1 VTKERCNVV
10 RLKKQLW
17 VAVATLVLAACGGS
31 DTVEVRG
38 KVSDQEGT
46 QQQRLGAFGEEGLG
60 GTGTVS
66 AASMVR
72 ASTVGPGGQLTLVGE
87 AEVSAQGSYTLEVPA
102 KEQRL
107 VIQAVDSSGTVVAST
122 LLDASGEAGSE
133 AVAPPMD
140 SESSLEA
147 EVFVQMVADGAQVA
161 ETNTVDMR
169 ARINAKMA
177 AAARQGATT
186 RDAVKTRVKALA
198 EAVRAAQET
207 EIRAYAKA
215 GVNTSQSALFQ
226 AELAASA
233 KLNAALDAGTSIEAA
248 YETFYTELAAAAESV
263 GAKAEE
269 QARAESSASVSFR
282 ATVKARLS
290 TQDTQPLV
298 DASLRA
304 AAAAEA
310 RTSGAALTAILRAAA
325 ATDEAS
331 QQAGTAATSLRANVS
346 AAATASA
353 AAQAYATFSASVA
366 TSADVRTTVLGS
378 YLGVNATNQLA
389 VSTAVQATAT
399 AAATL
404 DTALNAAVNAAVT
417 GTQTDATRLAT
428 GVADAYAT
436 YATAVEAQATTLAA
450 FGTKAAPA
458 VDVLLIAQGSFRL
471 R

>member
-1 VTKERCNVV
+1 VV
-10 RLKKQLW
+10 RLKNQLW
-17 VAVATLVLAACGGS
+17 VAVATLVLAACGGE
-31 DTVEVRG
+31 DTAKVRG
-38 KVSDQEGT
+38 KLSDQEGT
-46 QQQRLGAFGEEGLG
+46 QQQSIGAFGEEGLG
-60 GTGTVS
+60 GSGTVS

-102 KEQRL
+102 DEQRL
-107 VIQAVDSSGTVVAST
+107 VIQAVNSSGTVVAST

-169 ARINAKMA
+169 ARINSKMA

-186 RDAVKTRVKALA
+186 RDIVKTRVKALA

-233 KLNAALDAGTSIEAA
+233 RLNAALDAGTSIAAA

-269 QARAESSASVSFR
+269 QARAESSASVAFR

-290 TQDTQPLV
+290 AQDVQPLM

-310 RTSGAALTAILRAAA
+310 RTSGVALTAILKAAA

-331 QQAGTAATSLRANVS
+331 RQAGTAATSLRANVS

-378 YLGVNATNQLA
+378 YLGVTTTNQLA
-389 VSTAVQATAT
+389 VSTAVQASAT
-399 AAATL
+399 AAAAL
-404 DTALNAAVNAAVT
+404 DTALNVAVSAAVS
-417 GTQTDATRLAT
+417 GTQTDTTRLAT
-428 GVADAYAT
+428 GIADAYAT
-436 YATAVEAQATTLAA
+436 YATAVEAQATTLTA
-450 FGTKAAPA
+450 FGTKAAPT
-458 VDVLLIAQGSFRL
+458 VEVLLIAQGSFRL